1 MESIWFINFWN
12 ASFLHI
18 FQPFEVVSKF
28 LDDVYSGLM
37 SNELQL
43 DIGPDLANVFAMLAA
58 EEQIVD
64 EEMVETVE
72 IPGKI
77 ELVENPNFF

>member
-1 MESIWFINFWN
+1 
-12 ASFLHI
+12 
-18 FQPFEVVSKF
+18 
-28 LDDVYSGLM
+28 M